1 MNVNFPVP
9 PALQLL
15 QNLLQRATD
24 REAREGGAG
33 GRGAG
38 QEEEEEEE
46 EQQQP
51 AQPRTCMWLRFVP
64 PGNCAS
70 EVDLVVYT
78 LYVLCSKNGTCPLYC
93 IDASS
98 SLPLH
103 FVFST
108 CSV

>member
-70 EVDLVVYT
+70 EVDLVVYICMYSVPRMELAHCT
-78 LYVLCSKNGTCPLYC
+78 
-93 IDASS
+93 ASS